1 MSRTKATTVRP
12 SKPATAQLSTAL
24 HATAIGEART
34 EFDELDT
41 NWGIVPTTHRDRFEQ
56 DWAAI
61 AEAATKLELKNAG
74 QLVTE
79 QPALLSS
86 LTGESKLATFKAAAL
101 EDLHRLRNTIV
112 MVTAGAAAMS
122 NLPVEAI
129 YHQSVTC
136 PHKRTPN
143 TERPAFDDEIALL
156 RTAAAITITNDPTDQ
171 AALMYALCDAGML
184 VAETTYVTLDHFDDL
199 DAPTM
204 AEAQGNRARYSAS
217 TCKRLLPLERFT
229 SQVIARATTHLGTD
243 PATKVVY
250 RPRLHQD
257 GSPSAAASACGVIRR
272 FITPIVNST
281 DLTGSSIPRWRIA
294 HTLDTQGEQWAKEI
308 AGCPTV
314 ERVRQIADRK
324 LPTTTS
330 MTPITV
336 TRF

>member
-1 MSRTKATTVRP
+1 MSRTKA
-12 SKPATAQLSTAL
+12 AAAQLSTAL
-24 HATAIGEART
+24 HLTPIGEART
-34 EFDELDT
+34 EFDEFDT
-41 NWGIVPTTHRDRFEQ
+41 TWGIVPATHRDRFEQ
-56 DWAAI
+56 DWASI
-61 AEAATKLELKNAG
+61 ARAATKLGLKNAA

-79 QPALLSS
+79 QSALLSS
-86 LTGESKLATFKAAAL
+86 LTGEGKLATFKAAAPL

-129 YHQSVTC
+129 YLESVTC

-156 RTAAAITITNDPTDQ
+156 RTAAAITITNDPTSQ

-184 VAETTYVTLDHFDDL
+184 VAETTYVTLEHFDDL

-217 TCKRLLPLERFT
+217 TCKRLLPLEKFA
-229 SQVIARATTHLGTD
+229 SQVIARAATHLGTD
-243 PATKVVY
+243 PATKIAY
-250 RPRLHQD
+250 RPRKHAD

-272 FITPIVNST
+272 FIAPIIDSS
-281 DLTGSSIPRWRIA
+281 DITGSSIPRWRIA

-314 ERVRQIADRK
+314 ERVRQIADKRI
-324 LPTTTS
+324 
-330 MTPITV
+330 PISVPKVRNTI
-336 TRF
+336 TKF